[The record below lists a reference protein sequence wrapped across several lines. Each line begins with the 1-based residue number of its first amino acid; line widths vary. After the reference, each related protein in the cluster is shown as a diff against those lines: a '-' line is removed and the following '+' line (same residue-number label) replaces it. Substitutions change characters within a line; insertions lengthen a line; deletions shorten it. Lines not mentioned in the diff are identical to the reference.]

1 MSHFESY
8 DGRSNDFKF
17 PETTELM
24 VCVRCSYKRGRGS
37 GVTVRV
43 PPDRP
48 VDVDVLD
55 KQGHQQIEKE
65 QELKQQAAVQ
75 RQLRDPRVADR
86 LWSNEGRERRGR
98 QTHRVTAP

>member
-1 MSHFESY
+1 MA
-8 DGRSNDFKF
+8 
-17 PETTELM
+17 
-24 VCVRCSYKRGRGS
+24 VW
-37 GVTVRV
+37 V

-75 RQLRDPRVADR
+75 GQLGDPRVADR
-86 LWSNEGRERRGR
+86 LRSNEGRERRSG
-98 QTHRVTAP
+98 QTHRVTAPEGDTQMKIRALRDTHP